1 MDNTKKLSEPFD
13 PTQPIESFFRTI
25 QNTVDYAYA
34 GHAPFGVDQIIE
46 QPYTHLFNS
55 GILLYACEKWNG
67 RPLADKKWNNL
78 ELHFTRA
85 HKTYCLT
92 RNTAIGAG
100 YNMANAATTEF
111 QQDTVE
117 AIANLVNAA
126 ATDKGMIDTIKN
138 TNTTLTTHLSEVC
151 FGSSRAT
158 VNHSRLRQI
167 CIRDLTNIQYLIPA
181 GIINKISNRG
191 YGCAGEA
198 GEAGEPGAEE
208 ERPDEQYENRN
219 RN

>member
-1 MDNTKKLSEPFD
+1 M
-13 PTQPIESFFRTI
+13 
-25 QNTVDYAYA
+25 
-34 GHAPFGVDQIIE
+34 
-46 QPYTHLFNS
+46 
-55 GILLYACEKWNG
+55 
-67 RPLADKKWNNL
+67 
-78 ELHFTRA
+78 
-85 HKTYCLT
+85 
-92 RNTAIGAG
+92 
-100 YNMANAATTEF
+100 
-111 QQDTVE
+111 
-117 AIANLVNAA
+117 
-126 ATDKGMIDTIKN
+126 
-138 TNTTLTTHLSEVC
+138 SEVC

-198 GEAGEPGAEE
+198 GEPGAEE